1 MKNDHD
7 LAYDRQCREDLAKD
21 TSRFLSVEYD
31 KVLSYLEQYDT
42 TGATKLKADNATMKF
57 KELKNE
63 NFASF
68 TDDELTKF
76 LKTVGNYSKQFRE
89 TITKIAEAQFADRL
103 K

>member
-1 MKNDHD
+1 MLKVAWYN
-7 LAYDRQCREDLAKD
+7 
-21 TSRFLSVEYD
+21 SV
-31 KVLSYLEQYDT
+31 LTIEQHNT

-57 KELKNE
+57 KELKDE

-76 LKTVGNYSKQFRE
+76 LNTVGNYSKQFRE
-89 TITKIAEAQFADRL
+89 TTTKIAEAQFADRL